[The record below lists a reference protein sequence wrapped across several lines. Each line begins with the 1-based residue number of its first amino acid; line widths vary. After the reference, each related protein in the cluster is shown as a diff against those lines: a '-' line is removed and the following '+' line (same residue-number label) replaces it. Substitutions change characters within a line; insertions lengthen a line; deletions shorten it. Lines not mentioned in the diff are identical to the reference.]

1 MSDRSSR
8 RHEGPA
14 HLLDINIERNSVIS
28 IGRQIYLAL
37 RAAIIAGQMPA
48 GVRLPSTRE
57 AARLWGVSRGSA
69 VEAFEILFS
78 EGYTT
83 GVSGSGTFVSVNISK
98 PSDQEKKPKR
108 SHGDNKRKISAAA
121 LSLVGNSLLDPPL
134 QVAFVTGRAAPDDK
148 TRAILKRIGHRH
160 LTTLSDHYRSPQ
172 GELRLRDAVSHY
184 LTAARGVQCEPDRIF
199 ITSGSQQAIDLA
211 IRTLIDPGDVVAIE
225 DPSYPPARLAFAAQ
239 GAKLLPVPVDNQ
251 GINVGKLLG
260 ISRPVKAVY
269 VTPSHQY
276 PTGAA
281 LPMAR
286 RLALI
291 GWAAATGAWI
301 IEDDYD
307 SEFRYNERPLAALQG
322 IDQHERVIY
331 IGTFSKALLPGLRLG
346 YVVVPSELVPAFR
359 AVRVLLDRFPAV
371 FQQLVVAD
379 FLSEGYFSSHLRRLR
394 NSYCASR
401 DMLIDLLKQRLA
413 GQLKIDFPQQG
424 IHLLGRFTRRQN
436 DIAVAQLARSL
447 GVTVLPLSPMYLH
460 SKPDHGLILGFAG
473 LTNTEADFG
482 TRQLASVMKNST
494 LVNNRSRSSMPTSI
508 RPTC

>member
-1 MSDRSSR
+1 MKVSDASSR
-8 RHEGPA
+8 RHESPA
-14 HLLDINIERNSVIS
+14 HLLDIGIERNSDIS
-28 IGRQIYLAL
+28 IGRQIYLSL
-37 RAAIIAGQMPA
+37 RAAIMAGQMPA

-57 AARLWGVSRGSA
+57 AARLWGVSRGSV

-83 GVSGSGTFVSVNISK
+83 GISGSGTYIAVNISN
-98 PSDQEKKPKR
+98 PSVQEKRPR
-108 SHGDNKRKISAAA
+108 PSHGENKRKISAAA
-121 LSLVGNSLLDPPL
+121 LSVVGNSLLDPPP
-134 QVAFVTGRAAPDDK
+134 QVAFVTGRAAPDEK
-148 TRAILKRIGHRH
+148 TRTILKRIGHRH

-184 LTAARGVQCEPDRIF
+184 LNAARGVLCEPDRIF
-199 ITSGSQQAIDLA
+199 ITSGSQQAIDLT

-239 GAKLLPVPVDNQ
+239 GAKLLPVPVDHQ

-260 ISRPVKAVY
+260 ISVPVKAVY

-322 IDQHERVIY
+322 IDQHSRVIY

-359 AVRVLLDRFPAV
+359 AVRVLLDRMKKENI
-371 FQQLVVAD
+371 QGLIMD
-379 FLSEGYFSSHLRRLR
+379 LRRNGGGSLDE
-394 NSYCASR
+394 AR
-401 DMLIDLLKQRLA
+401 DL
-413 GQLKIDFPQQG
+413 
-424 IHLLGRFTRRQN
+424 T
-436 DIAVAQLARSL
+436 
-447 GVTVLPLSPMYLH
+447 
-460 SKPDHGLILGFAG
+460 GLFIKTGP
-473 LTNTEADFG
+473 
-482 TRQLASVMKNST
+482 V
-494 LVNNRSRSSMPTSI
+494 V
-508 RPTC
+508 